1 MNGLTPGN
9 QHFRGE
15 TLGMRSLAIAAML
28 GLLAGA
34 RASAAEPAAT
44 MFLCDPVHS
53 GVHAADALGVKLA
66 PRWRFRTNQ
75 LNRSTPV
82 VLDGVVYVG
91 SNNGRFYALDA
102 ASGKPRWAFAAAGP
116 VNSSATVRAGVVYF
130 ADDHAVYALDARTG
144 AKRWRARF
152 GPDVAHPGHD
162 WDFFQSSPTVA
173 GRRLYVGSGDGN
185 LYAFDAAT
193 GAPAWTFA
201 TKGRVRSTPA
211 VAGGTVYV
219 GSFDGNLYAINAE
232 SGTLRWRFKTKGN
245 PDFPI
250 GEVQSSPSVDGTTVF
265 FGSRDGFLYAVDSR
279 SGKKRWSVDEHE
291 SWVISSPAF
300 ANGTVFYGSSDGNAM
315 RAIDERTGKRRW
327 SFDAQGRVWSSPL
340 LLDGRV
346 YFGTGGGEVDWLDAR
361 KGTMLGFADSEGTI
375 YSSIGEGDS
384 TIFYA
389 SDDGYVYAV
398 K

>member
-1 MNGLTPGN
+1 
-9 QHFRGE
+9 
-15 TLGMRSLAIAAML
+15 MRSLALAAML

-34 RASAAEPAAT
+34 PASAAELAAA

-53 GVHAADALGVKLA
+53 GVHAADALGIKLA

-82 VLDGVVYVG
+82 VMDGVVYVG

-173 GRRLYVGSGDGN
+173 GGRLYVGSGDGN

-193 GAPAWTFA
+193 GATAWTFA

-219 GSFDGNLYAINAE
+219 GSFDGNLYAISAE
-232 SGTLRWRFKTKGN
+232 SGTLRWHFKTKGN
-245 PDFPI
+245 ADFPI

-265 FGSRDGFLYAVDSR
+265 FGSRDGFLYAVDS
-279 SGKKRWSVDEHE
+279 GCTKRWSVDEHE
-291 SWVISSPAF
+291 SWGSPARRCEC
-300 ANGTVFYGSSDGNAM
+300 YGVL
-315 RAIDERTGKRRW
+315 RL
-327 SFDAQGRVWSSPL
+327 FGRQ
-340 LLDGRV
+340 R
-346 YFGTGGGEVDWLDAR
+346 DAR
-361 KGTMLGFADSEGTI
+361 DPRANREAPLEFRCPRPRLVVAAAARRTRLLRNRRRRSLLARRPQGDHARFADSEGTI
-375 YSSIGEGDS
+375 YSSIGEGSS
-384 TIFYA
+384 TIVYA